1 MKKNSREKKTS
12 SEISPA
18 LKQEFRNLGA
28 LIEDNDY
35 KLSAIAEQYGDI
47 KKALDSHTEVI
58 GTLSVGVTS
67 IKETLDSHT
76 ATLESHTEMIG
87 KLAED
92 ITVVKAD
99 LKSVKESVIEK
110 VSRKEFVAL
119 DKRLLFAE
127 SKIK

>member
-1 MKKNSREKKTS
+1 MKKDNTEKKLQ

-47 KKALDSHTEVI
+47 KK
-58 GTLSVGVTS
+58 
-67 IKETLDSHT
+67 TLD
-76 ATLESHTEMIG
+76 SHTEMIG

-92 ITVVKAD
+92 MTVVKAD
-99 LKSVKESVIEK
+99 LKSVKESITEK

-119 DKRLLFAE
+119 DKRVLFVE